1 MQIPFQADQRESRRI
16 RDQLFDFHIL
26 AEAKLEHQNATRLE
40 VGGRLLHQTPND
52 GEAIVLREDGD
63 GGLMVAHLGLEADA
77 VALGYIWR
85 VRDDQVEEPVD
96 VAKQVRDDESDPTRD
111 PETRSIPSGDLQ
123 RFGGHVGGHEGGARP
138 FVRQRHRQTSAAG
151 ADVGDRERRVT
162 IGKQFESGFHDQ
174 LRLGAGNE
182 DRRRDFERQIPE
194 LLAPGDIG
202 DRLAA
207 CPAGDELIVL
217 ARETGRRRIA
227 GGREELR
234 GVPAEQPLR
243 QQPRVEAGLGIL
255 DARLTQPRA
264 SVGDQSMDRI
274 QETAVAT
281 FSFSDR

>member
-1 MQIPFQADQRESRRI
+1 MQIAFQADQGESRRI

-26 AEAKLEHQNATRLE
+26 AKAKLEHQNATRLE

-52 GEAIVLREDGD
+52 REAIVWREDGD
-63 GGLMVAHLGLEADA
+63 GRLMVAHFGLEADA

-96 VAKQVRDDESDPTRD
+96 VAKQVRQDESDATRD
-111 PETRSIPSGDLQ
+111 PETRPIPSGDLQ
-123 RFGGHVGGHEGGARP
+123 RFGGHVSGDEGGARA
-138 FVRQRHRQTSAAG
+138 FVRQRYSQTSAAG
-151 ADVGDRERRVT
+151 ADVRDRERRVT
-162 IGKQFESGFHDQ
+162 IGEQLERRFHDQ

-182 DRRRDFERQIPE
+182 DGRRDFERQIPE
-194 LLAPGDIG
+194 LLASGDIG
-202 DRLAA
+202 DRLAPR
-207 CPAGDELIVL
+207 PAGDELIVF
-217 ARETGRRRIA
+217 ARETGRRRVA

-243 QQPRVEAGLGIL
+243 QQPRVEAGLGVL

-264 SVGDQSMDRI
+264 GVGDKSMNRV
-274 QETAVAT
+274 QETAVAS